1 MDPKKRRRPV
11 ATLRLPGVQL
21 DAVAAA
27 GDGKSPT
34 WIQIARTGLWKGY
47 RTGQVEF
54 TKEMLDTMVKNF
66 RANPAYS
73 KGSDGWGATDVVPW
87 DFNHASEMD
96 PSMGDLPLIGAP
108 AQAWTLDL
116 DVRTGADGTYE
127 LWSLTRLLE
136 PVRSYIADGKIK
148 WASVGVWKAAVDPV
162 SGRDIGPLLTSVAFT
177 NNPFIQGM
185 TPIAARMDYY
195 VSRANDAEDA
205 LCQIKGL
212 LGLPQLAAVGDV
224 QIELAKLK
232 MWIDS
237 GQVPIGVDADEIVAG
252 LRTILG
258 LPALSAAADVFAQLM
273 NLVPALIDQQ
283 TTESSEGS
291 GGSENP
297 NLPPSAGPPMMAA
310 NNPGVSMDPKKLVVL
325 ASVLGLAGTTP
336 EDQIIQAAQKAVDAA
351 AKLGPLLKALGV
363 EDADGAIGKIT
374 SLMKQ
379 AAELE
384 AAMPELKSLRE
395 DKKKKDD
402 EDESQEVGDA
412 IAAHALPEKMR
423 DALVLLRRT
432 DVKKF
437 REQFPL
443 PKPGERH
450 LAKALF
456 ADSSGNQF
464 GSKLSGAGAPG
475 RAHLTAVAGGRG
487 QGVDLPSEEDLA
499 QFTNG
504 RNLTEKAMEYVR
516 ATAAGGDGL
525 SFDDVHERA
534 SRIVAQL
541 REKRQGGAIR

>member
-1 MDPKKRRRPV
+1 MKPKKKRAAAPPV
-11 ATLRLPGVQL
+11 LRLPGVAL
-21 DAVAAA
+21 DAEAAEGA
-27 GDGKSPT
+27 EPK

-54 TKEMLDTMVKNF
+54 TKDMLDTMVRNF
-66 RANPAYS
+66 RANPAYA
-73 KGSDGWGATDVVPW
+73 KGANGWGSSDVVPW

-96 PSMGDLPLIGAP
+96 PSLGDLPVLGAP

-116 DVRTGADGTYE
+116 DVRPGADNTYE

-136 PVRSYIADGKIK
+136 PVRSYIAEGKIK
-148 WASVGVWKAAVDPV
+148 WASVGGWKAAVDPV

-185 TPIAARMDYY
+185 APIAARMDYY
-195 VSRANDAEDA
+195 VNRASDAEDA

-212 LGLPQLAAVGDV
+212 LGLPQLASVGDV

-232 MWIDS
+232 MWLDQ
-237 GQVPIGVDADEIVAG
+237 GQVPIGVDADEIVSG

-258 LPALSAAADVFAQLM
+258 LPALAPTEEVFAELM
-273 NLVPALIDQQ
+273 NLVPALVEQQ
-283 TTESSEGS
+283 ATESAETVDT
-291 GGSENP
+291 
-297 NLPPSAGPPMMAA
+297 NLPPTAGPPMMTA
-310 NNPGVSMDPKKLVVL
+310 NLPGASMDPKKFVTL
-325 ASVLGLAGTTP
+325 APVLGLGATTP
-336 EDQIIQAAQKAVDAA
+336 EDQVIQAAQKAVDAA

-402 EDESQEVGDA
+402 AEEATEVGDA

-423 DALVLLRRT
+423 DALLLLRRT

-450 LAKALF
+450 LSRTLF

-464 GSKLSGAGAPG
+464 GSQQTGAS
-475 RAHLTAVAGGRG
+475 RAGSVQLTAVRGGG
-487 QGVDLPSEEDLA
+487 GMPSEEELA
-499 QFTNG
+499 QYAGANITL
-504 RNLTEKAMEYVR
+504 RAMEYVKKQP
-516 ATAAGGDGL
+516 GGEGL
-525 SFDDVHERA
+525 TFDALHERA
-534 SRIVAQL
+534 SRIVMNL
-541 REKRQGGAIR
+541 REQRQQGGARR